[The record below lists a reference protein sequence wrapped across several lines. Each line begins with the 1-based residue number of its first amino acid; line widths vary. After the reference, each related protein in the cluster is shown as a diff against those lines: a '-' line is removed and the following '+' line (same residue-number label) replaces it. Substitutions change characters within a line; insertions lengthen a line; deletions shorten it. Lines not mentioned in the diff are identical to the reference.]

1 MFGAD
6 LRRQVTHMC
15 VAGGAKVKR
24 TAARTRHFGGCRGAT
39 NRLYCRAMD
48 ELGFHK
54 MHSLGNDFV
63 IIDRRSRQ
71 LPLSNAQVRLIAD
84 RRRGVGCDQLL
95 ALEPS
100 DRADLFMRVYNPD
113 GSEAEAC
120 GNGTRCV
127 ARLIMEQHATSRVRI
142 ETRADVLVVSVGTQ
156 GYTVDMGRPRF
167 GWDEIPLA
175 EPMDTLAL
183 DLALGPLTRPVALS
197 MGNPHAVFLVDDADA
212 IPLEQLGPALEHHP
226 LFPQRAN
233 IGVAE
238 VRDPRTIRLRVWERG
253 AGLTAACGSGA
264 CAALVAAV
272 RRGLAERSAD
282 LLLDGGRLQIA
293 WTEENRVLM
302 TGPASYGYSG
312 RLHLELLAAAP

>member
-1 MFGAD
+1 
-6 LRRQVTHMC
+6 
-15 VAGGAKVKR
+15 
-24 TAARTRHFGGCRGAT
+24 
-39 NRLYCRAMD
+39 MD
-48 ELGFHK
+48 QLGFHK

-63 IIDRRSRQ
+63 IIDRRSDQ
-71 LPLSNAQVRLIAD
+71 LPLSSAQIRMIAD

-100 DRADLFMRVYNPD
+100 ERADLFMRVYNPD

-127 ARLIMEQHATSRVRI
+127 ARMIMEQHGTSRARI
-142 ETRADVLVVSVGTQ
+142 ETRADVLLVSAGVQ

-167 GWDEIPLA
+167 AWHEIPLA
-175 EPMDTLAL
+175 QPMDTLAL
-183 DLALGPLTRPVALS
+183 DLALGPLARPVALS
-197 MGNPHAVFLVDDADA
+197 MGNPHAVFLVDDVES

-238 VRDPRTIRLRVWERG
+238 VRDSHTIRLRVWERG

-264 CAALVAAV
+264 CAALVAAA
-272 RRGLAERSAD
+272 RRGLTERSAD
-282 LLLDGGRLQIA
+282 LLLDGGRLRIVWNQA
-293 WTEENRVLM
+293 DRVLM
-302 TGPASYGYSG
+302 TGPATHSYSG
-312 RLHLELLAAAP
+312 RVHPDLLAVDA

>member
-1 MFGAD
+1 MW
-6 LRRQVTHMC
+6 V
-15 VAGGAKVKR
+15 VGGAKVKR
-24 TAARTRHFGGCRGAT
+24 TAARLRHFAGCVTVT

-48 ELGFHK
+48 ELAFHK

-63 IIDRRSRQ
+63 IIDRRSGQ
-71 LPLSNAQVRLIAD
+71 LPLSSAQIRMIAD
-84 RRRGVGCDQLL
+84 RRRGIGCDQLL

-100 DRADLFMRVYNPD
+100 QRADLFMRVYNPD

-127 ARLIMEQHATSRVRI
+127 ARMIMEQHGTSRARI
-142 ETRADVLVVSVGTQ
+142 ETRADVLLVSAGVQ
-156 GYTVDMGRPRF
+156 GYTVDMGWPRF
-167 GWDEIPLA
+167 AWDEIPLA
-175 EPMDTLAL
+175 KPMDTLAL
-183 DLALGPLTRPVALS
+183 DLALGPLARPVALS
-197 MGNPHAVFLVDDADA
+197 MGNPHAVFLVDDAES

-264 CAALVAAV
+264 CAALVAAA

-282 LLLDGGRLQIA
+282 LLLDGGCLQIA
-293 WTEENRVLM
+293 WSEAGRVLM
-302 TGPASYGYSG
+302 TGPASHCYSG
-312 RLHLELLAAAP
+312 RLHPEVLAAAS